1 MIYFTSHTHTHTHTH
16 KHKLHINV
24 NKNICVLNKNVY
36 FIHVC
41 MRNEFVYP
49 TYVFMKCVCV
59 CVCVSKSSYIMTKL
73 ELLRMIGI
81 PPYLLFTINL
91 MPAMEMIYWGLCCIT
106 FCPGNLY
113 FDAVSYGVC
122 PCQPL

>member
-1 MIYFTSHTHTHTHTH
+1 
-16 KHKLHINV
+16 
-24 NKNICVLNKNVY
+24 
-36 FIHVC
+36 

-49 TYVFMKCVCV
+49 TYGFMKCVCVCVCVGVWVCVCVCVCVWVFVCVCVCV

-91 MPAMEMIYWGLCCIT
+91 MPAMEMIYLGLCCIA
-106 FCPGNLY
+106 FCTGNLY
-113 FDAVSYGVC
+113 FDAVS
-122 PCQPL
+122 